1 MRPFP
6 IRVLFKVREMDMKR
20 IIYSSL
26 KLLLI
31 VCTVSALHSCRN
43 TCEPVCCGSDKESSL
58 FFTALSENDGIPLV
72 FELSSDF
79 SDINV
84 LVENARLYSAPAA
97 NGDYCYSRENN
108 QNGKTEIF
116 LSNLINKSEKNVTE
130 NIANYDYTY
139 PVISPRGGAIAM
151 NSQDNRL
158 YLYSYDGASE
168 QLSIISSALLPKSAA
183 SFSPNGRYITF
194 FSGAYPDVTLNI
206 YDVINN
212 EGPFQIYQL
221 MNIID
226 NRRGQV
232 IADWSNDNEN
242 ICFTYDRLDNKDTI
256 KSIYVVNISGSLT
269 DEISNNKL
277 GFQQVTFSPQNSN
290 ELLFSSESGDMWIAD
305 KSSSEPLF
313 VKLTNNQTGEI
324 NANPNWS
331 ANASKVVFTKYFDD
345 SKEDS
350 ELYMLDMNTKD
361 EMLIANK
368 VFSAYWRR

>member
-31 VCTVSALHSCRN
+31 VCVLSSLYSCKN
-43 TCEPVCCGSDKESSL
+43 TCEPVCCGGEKESSL
-58 FFTALSENDGIPLV
+58 FFTALSENDGVPLV

-84 LVENARLYSAPAA
+84 LAENARLYSAPAA

-116 LSNLINKSEKNVTE
+116 LSNQINRSEKNITE

-139 PVISPRGGAIAM
+139 PVISPLGGAIAM

-158 YLYSYDGASE
+158 YLYSYSSASE

-183 SFSPNGRYITF
+183 SFSTNGRYINF
-194 FSGAYPDVTLNI
+194 FSGAYPNVTLNI

-212 EGPFQIYQL
+212 EGPFQIYQFK
-221 MNIID
+221 NIID

-232 IADWSNDNEN
+232 IADWANDNEN
-242 ICFTYDRLDNKDTI
+242 ICFAYDRLVDKDTI
-256 KSIYVVNISGSLT
+256 KSIYVVNISGVLT
-269 DEISNNKL
+269 AEISNNKL
-277 GFQQVTFSPQNSN
+277 GFQQVTFSPENSN
-290 ELLFSSESGDMWIAD
+290 ELLFSSESGDMWIVD
-305 KSSSEPLF
+305 KSLSEPLF

-331 ANASKVVFTKYFDD
+331 ANATKIVFTKYFDD